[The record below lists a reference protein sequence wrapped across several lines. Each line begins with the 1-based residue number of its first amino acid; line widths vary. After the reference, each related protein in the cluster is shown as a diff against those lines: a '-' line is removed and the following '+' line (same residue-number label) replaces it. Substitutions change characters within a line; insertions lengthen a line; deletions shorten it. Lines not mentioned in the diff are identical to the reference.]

1 MLPYLKKAV
10 TNLFQK
16 PSTEA
21 FPAGE
26 PPKAA
31 EGYRGRISYDPEKCI
46 NCGMCM
52 RVCAP
57 QCMHRD
63 VEKLENGDQ
72 KVTFTFDLTSC
83 TFCSMCADFCSRHAI
98 TLTDDYMIVGTKLE
112 DFLVTGTFIKKA
124 PPPKPKLTPE
134 QIAEMKA
141 KAEAAKKAKAA
152 AAGAA
157 APAAAAPAKPKFT
170 PEQIAEMKAKAE
182 AAKKAKAEAAAAQAA
197 QNG

>member
-1 MLPYLKKAV
+1 MLPYLKKALI
-10 TNLFQK
+10 NLVSK
-16 PSTEA
+16 PSTEL
-21 FPAGE
+21 FPKGE

-31 EGYRGRISYDPEKCI
+31 EGYRGRLHYDPQKCL
-46 NCGMCM
+46 NCGLCL

-57 QCMHRD
+57 QCMQRE

-72 KVTFTFDLTSC
+72 RVTFTFDMTSC
-83 TFCSMCADFCSRHAI
+83 TFCAMCADFCTSHAI
-98 TLTDDYMIVGTKLE
+98 TLTEDYMIVGTQPE

-152 AAGAA
+152 A
-157 APAAAAPAKPKFT
+157 
-170 PEQIAEMKAKAE
+170 
-182 AAKKAKAEAAAAQAA
+182 QAA
-197 QNG
+197 QQG

>member
-10 TNLFQK
+10 TNLFKK

-21 FPAGE
+21 FPAGD

-31 EGYRGRISYDPEKCI
+31 EGYRGRIHYDPTKCM
-46 NCGMCM
+46 NCGMCL

-63 VEKLENGDQ
+63 IEKLENGDQ
-72 KVTFTFDLTSC
+72 KVTFTFDMTSC
-83 TFCSMCADFCSRHAI
+83 TFCAMCADFCSSHAI
-98 TLTDDYMIVGTKLE
+98 TMTDDYMIVGTKLE
-112 DFLVTGTFIKKA
+112 DFLVTGTMIKKA
-124 PPPKPKLTPE
+124 PPKPKFTPE

-152 AAGAA
+152 AAGT
-157 APAAAAPAKPKFT
+157 APAQESAAPAKPKFT

-182 AAKKAKAEAAAAQAA
+182 AAKKAKAEAA